1 MNPNGNKL
9 TNYRVG
15 KQIIDM
21 NNQKNCND
29 RLCNIDTQ
37 RPGKESFHGSW
48 IMGNDLGLIRHYP
61 AIQSSQC
68 NLFMEHSML

>member
-21 NNQKNCND
+21 NTIKIVTT
-29 RLCNIDTQ
+29 L
-37 RPGKESFHGSW
+37 
-48 IMGNDLGLIRHYP
+48 
-61 AIQSSQC
+61 
-68 NLFMEHSML
+68 

>member
-21 NNQKNCND
+21 NNQKKWND
-29 RLCNIDTQ
+29 QLCNTDTQ
-37 RPGKESFHGSW
+37 RKESFHGS
-48 IMGNDLGLIRHYP
+48 
-61 AIQSSQC
+61 
-68 NLFMEHSML
+68 

>member
-21 NNQKNCND
+21 NIK
-29 RLCNIDTQ
+29 IVTT
-37 RPGKESFHGSW
+37 GV
-48 IMGNDLGLIRHYP
+48 
-61 AIQSSQC
+61 
-68 NLFMEHSML
+68 

>member
-21 NNQKNCND
+21 NIKKIVTTDCVISIH
-29 RLCNIDTQ
+29 RG
-37 RPGKESFHGSW
+37 RGKKVFMAPG
-48 IMGNDLGLIRHYP
+48 
-61 AIQSSQC
+61 
-68 NLFMEHSML
+68 

>member
-21 NNQKNCND
+21 NNQKNRND

-37 RPGKESFHGSW
+37 RPRKESFHGS
-48 IMGNDLGLIRHYP
+48 
-61 AIQSSQC
+61 
-68 NLFMEHSML
+68 

>member
-21 NNQKNCND
+21 NNQND

-37 RPGKESFHGSW
+37 RKESFHGS
-48 IMGNDLGLIRHYP
+48 
-61 AIQSSQC
+61 
-68 NLFMEHSML
+68 

>member
-21 NNQKNCND
+21 NTK
-29 RLCNIDTQ
+29 IVTTA
-37 RPGKESFHGSW
+37 E
-48 IMGNDLGLIRHYP
+48 
-61 AIQSSQC
+61 
-68 NLFMEHSML
+68 